1 MARPRR
7 MRTQESQ
14 FWHEEYAVS
23 EEDLDHLAGI
33 ILEGGRPRPLEELV
47 SSLMVRH
54 IQREKDRA
62 AQQVTDGEI
71 YRPMDTHVV
80 GQELVFSELDFARG
94 TVTDVRE
101 GHNPMYEGFAVIR
114 VNLVDTGE
122 EREFASAFDHEHLLN
137 RPVEELLGGTEES
150 LTEAEII
157 EANAPV
163 VSDKVAAVLDDRDE
177 WVRFNGTWFLEALLP
192 EVNVGHLNLAEAVIY
207 EAGHPVPAQE
217 MLHVIELDQGSSQE
231 ATLFA
236 LNHALG
242 EDERFDNVA
251 RDERQIWYLR
261 ALMPAEVF
269 ERPAVAQSPFV
280 PTGDEQI
287 GLTMLDIVEELGDE
301 LDSIEGARIRETAPL
316 SFQLNFPHLHAGT
329 MPAIRELL
337 GLFDYA
343 PGRHFGVK
351 LTDESSGRSYEGWVV
366 PEEAYV
372 AGLADWYQSKGLVV
386 GSIITVAPGDE
397 PMSLVLS
404 AASRRGGGSEWLRR
418 ASVQEGALAIQLQP
432 TSIRVRYDPDTLVD
446 VSDPEGVARLMW
458 QSQQTSLGLGSVV
471 RTVLLE
477 LAKLSPQ
484 GAAHCK
490 TIYSA
495 ANMYRRSGAVPIF
508 AILTRNACFDPVGLG
523 EWAYDASLEGEVYRT
538 PEEMRERPLSKRSG
552 LVRDQVVRYAGS

>member
-1 MARPRR
+1 MARRRR
-7 MRTQESQ
+7 MRTQETE
-14 FWHEEYAVS
+14 FWHEEYEVS
-23 EEDLDHLAGI
+23 EADLDHLAGI
-33 ILEGGRPRPLEELV
+33 ILDSGRPRPLEDLV

-62 AQQVTDGEI
+62 AEQVTDGDI
-71 YRPMDTHVV
+71 YRPMDTHEV
-80 GQELVFSELDFARG
+80 GQALVFTELDFAQG
-94 TVTDVRE
+94 TVTDVRQ
-101 GHNPMYEGFAVIR
+101 GHNPTYESFDVIR
-114 VNLVDTGE
+114 VSIQDIDE
-122 EREFASAFDHEHLLN
+122 EREFASSFEYDHLLN
-137 RPVEELLGGTEES
+137 RSVEELIGGAEES

-157 EANAPV
+157 EANAPAV
-163 VSDKVAAVLDDRDE
+163 ADKVAAALEARED

-207 EAGHPVPAQE
+207 EAGRPVPAEE
-217 MLHVIELDQGSSQE
+217 MLHVIELDQVGSRE

-242 EDERFDNVA
+242 QDERFDNVA
-251 RDERQIWYLR
+251 RAERQIWYLR

-269 ERPAVAQSPFV
+269 ERPTVSRTPFAA
-280 PTGDEQI
+280 TGDEQI

-301 LDSIEGARIRETAPL
+301 LDSLKGARIRETEPIG
-316 SFQLNFPHLHAGT
+316 FQLNFPHLYAGT
-329 MPAIRELL
+329 MPATRELL
-337 GLFDYA
+337 SLFDYA

-351 LTDESSGRSYEGWVV
+351 LIGEGSGRSYDGWVV
-366 PEEAYV
+366 PEEGYV
-372 AGLADWYQSKGLVV
+372 AGLADWYQETELVV
-386 GSIITVAPGDE
+386 GAIVTVAPGDE

-404 AASRRGGGSEWLRR
+404 AATRRGGRNEWLRR
-418 ASVQEGALAIQLQP
+418 ASVQDGALAIQLQP
-432 TSIRVRYDPDTLVD
+432 ATIRVRHDPDTLVD
-446 VSDPEGVARLMW
+446 VSEPETVARLMW

-484 GAAHCK
+484 GSAHCK

-495 ANMYRRSGAVPIF
+495 VNMYRRSGAVPVF

-538 PEEMRERPLSKRSG
+538 PEEMRERPLSKRSD
-552 LVRDQVVRYAGS
+552 LFRDQVVRYAGS